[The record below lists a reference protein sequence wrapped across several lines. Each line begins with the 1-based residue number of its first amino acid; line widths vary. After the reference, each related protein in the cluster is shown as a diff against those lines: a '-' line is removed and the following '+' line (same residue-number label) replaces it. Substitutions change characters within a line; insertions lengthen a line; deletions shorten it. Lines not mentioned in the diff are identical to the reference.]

1 MKVWIHLNTY
11 NEKDNLEPMVRA
23 ILAQPLGDF
32 TLAIVDDN
40 SPDGTGKIADTLAQE
55 DSRIKVIHRSH
66 KEGIGPAYRAGF
78 KQALAADY
86 DACIQIDADFSH
98 DAADLPRLIARLNE
112 GADMVIGSRYVPGGR
127 VEGVPVYRQWISRL
141 GNWYIEKKLHL
152 PVNDVTAGFVGFR
165 RRALEQLDI
174 ATIGSFGYAWQIE
187 TKVRAVRQRLSI
199 VELPII
205 FRERRANQSKFTWS
219 IARECIAVVNR
230 LALSHHD
237 H

>member
-11 NEKDNLEPMVRA
+11 NEADNLEPIVRS
-23 ILAQPLGDF
+23 ILAQQLGDF

-40 SPDGTGKIADTLAQE
+40 SPDGTGHIADTLALE
-55 DSRIKVIHRSH
+55 DRRITVIHRPA

-78 KQALAADY
+78 KQALAGDY

-98 DAADLPRLIARLNE
+98 DAADLPRLIAALTNS
-112 GADMVIGSRYVPGGR
+112 ADIVIGSRYVPGGR
-127 VEGVPVYRQWISRL
+127 VEGVPLYRQWISRL

-165 RRALEQLDI
+165 RSALEQLDI
-174 ATIGSFGYAWQIE
+174 TTIGSFGYAWQIE
-187 TKVRAVRQRLSI
+187 TKVRAVRLKLSI

-219 IARECIAVVNR
+219 IAQECIAVVNR
-230 LALSHHD
+230 IAISNHD